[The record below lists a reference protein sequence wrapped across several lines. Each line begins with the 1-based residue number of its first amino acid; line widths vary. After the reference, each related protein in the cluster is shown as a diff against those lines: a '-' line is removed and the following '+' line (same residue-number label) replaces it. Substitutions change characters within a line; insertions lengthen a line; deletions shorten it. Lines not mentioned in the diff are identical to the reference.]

1 LLLSAL
7 MKLLGFE
14 DLVRLPIVE
23 FYETAFHK
31 ATGVSLRVV
40 PPEGR
45 PGANSDSAQNAFCNL
60 VACAPGGCSACVET
74 EARAQ
79 RIVARKLKAQQLYCY
94 AGLTV
99 VGAPVLVGGR
109 HLATL
114 MSGQIFRREPTER
127 DFLMVANMLGD
138 GLSAEW
144 LKKLRKAYFETP
156 VLTSERF
163 QAVLQLL
170 DVFAQYL
177 ADSVSRQA
185 IACAETDPDAVANA
199 KQFVQAHVDEPIT
212 LTQVVQHVHVSRFYF
227 CKLFKK
233 ATGMTLTDYIS
244 RVRIEKAKT
253 LLSDPSRRIS
263 EVVFASG
270 FGSIPRF
277 NSVFKR
283 QVGMPPTEYRASLRS
298 QIPA

>member
-1 LLLSAL
+1 
-7 MKLLGFE
+7 MKLLDFE
-14 DLVRLPIVE
+14 DLARLPIVD

-45 PGANSDSAQNAFCNL
+45 RTGVHAGCGQNAFCSL
-60 VACAPGGCSACVET
+60 VAGAPGGCSACLET
-74 EARAQ
+74 ETRAQ
-79 RIVARKLKAQQLYCY
+79 RVVARKLKVQQLSCY

-99 VGAPVLVGGR
+99 VAAPVLVGGR

-114 MSGQIFRREPTER
+114 LSGQVFRREPTER
-127 DFLMVANMLGD
+127 DFLMVAKMIGEGYSGD
-138 GLSAEW
+138 W
-144 LKKLRKAYFETP
+144 LKKLRKAYFDTP
-156 VLTSERF
+156 VLTAERF
-163 QAVLQLL
+163 QAALQLL
-170 DVFAQYL
+170 EVFAQYL

-185 IACAETDPDAVANA
+185 IACSETDPDAVANA
-199 KQFVQAHVDEPIT
+199 KQFVQAHVEEPIT
-212 LTQVVQHVHVSRFYF
+212 LAQVVQHVHVSRFYF

-298 QIPA
+298 QVPV

>member
-1 LLLSAL
+1 

-14 DLVRLPIVE
+14 DLARLPIVE

-40 PPEGR
+40 PPEGGR
-45 PGANSDSAQNAFCNL
+45 AGPHASSAQNMFCSL
-60 VACAPGGCSACVET
+60 VACAPGGCSACLET
-74 EARAQ
+74 ETRAQ
-79 RIVARKLKAQQLYCY
+79 RMVARKLKAQQLYCY

-99 VGAPVLVGGR
+99 VAAPVLVGGR

-114 MSGQIFRREPTER
+114 LSGQIFRREPTER
-127 DFLMVANMLGD
+127 DFSMVVKMLGE
-138 GLSAEW
+138 GLSADW
-144 LKKLRKAYFETP
+144 LRKARKAYFETP
-156 VLTSERF
+156 VLDTERF
-163 QAVLQLL
+163 QAALQLL
-170 DVFAQYL
+170 EVFAQYL
-177 ADSVSRQA
+177 ADSASRQA
-185 IACAETDPDAVANA
+185 IACSETDPDAVAHA
-199 KQFVQAHVDEPIT
+199 KQFVQEHVEEPIT

-298 QIPA
+298 QQPV